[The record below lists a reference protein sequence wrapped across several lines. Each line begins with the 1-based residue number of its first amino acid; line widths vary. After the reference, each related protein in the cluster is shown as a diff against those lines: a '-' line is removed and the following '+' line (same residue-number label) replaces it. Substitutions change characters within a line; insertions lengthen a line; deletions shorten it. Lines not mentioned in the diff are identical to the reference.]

1 MLCRYIPK
9 AVNKPPYANGTAM
22 VGDSVMYTWKGFFH
36 GVVLST
42 SCEPRLPICC
52 FWKLTQSVWCHST
65 WLLMARQ
72 FVAFAALQDPAAG
85 FQMLA
90 HFHHADVQQLHRME
104 MIGLETDVG
113 H

>member
-52 FWKLTQSVWCHST
+52 FSVVSQYLAASWHDSLSPSQHCNI
-65 WLLMARQ
+65 LLQ
-72 FVAFAALQDPAAG
+72 AFDAG
-85 FQMLA
+85 TLP
-90 HFHHADVQQLHRME
+90 LC
-104 MIGLETDVG
+104 
-113 H
+113 